1 MEHVTRHVIYS
12 RFWHR
17 FLYDQGYVPT
27 SEPYKKRSAQ
37 GLILGPD
44 GDKMSKSKG
53 NVVNPM
59 DVVSRY
65 GADTLRVYIL
75 FIGDYEQATPWSE
88 SGVKGASRFLDKVYR
103 LQDIVSDVKD
113 DDAILRLLH
122 QTIDAVSKDI
132 EAVKFNT
139 AIAKLMTFVNEAGK
153 AEKLSINSFL
163 TFLKLLNPFAPHLS
177 EELHSQY
184 ASESLVFSPYPKADS
199 SLMEDFQVMMVISV
213 NGKVRDKIEVKKDL
227 DEETLKELALKQP
240 KIQQHLDGM
249 TIIKWIIVKDKLI
262 NIVVK
267 PG

>member
-1 MEHVTRHVIYS
+1 
-12 RFWHR
+12 
-17 FLYDQGYVPT
+17 
-27 SEPYKKRSAQ
+27 
-37 GLILGPD
+37 
-44 GDKMSKSKG
+44 MSKSKG

-153 AEKLSINSFL
+153 VGTLSINSFL
-163 TFLKLLNPFAPHLS
+163 TFLKLLNPFAPHLA
-177 EELHSQY
+177 EELYSEY
-184 ASESLVFSPYPKADS
+184 SRESLVFAPYPKAEET
-199 SLMEDFQVMMVISV
+199 LMENSKVTIVISI
-213 NGKVRDKIEVKKDL
+213 NGKVRDKLEVAKGLSEVVLKD
-227 DEETLKELALKQP
+227 LALKQD
-240 KIQQHLDGM
+240 KIQNNLVN
-249 TIIKWIIVKDKLI
+249 TSILKWIIVPDKLI

-267 PG
+267 N